1 MKTTTGYIILR
12 DVPKEWAQLDLMLYE
27 ITGGFRGFALVPAGV
42 HYVNVKRGGT
52 MQKGFWCVVPDGG
65 VVIRVFDDTTGEFR
79 DDTPEN
85 VENYMGLA
93 TSGAMNKAFLPVL
106 PRHPLETET
115 WTSLTKHLSLALFPP
130 ALHEERPMSP
140 PEGIGA
146 DALGVWFEGTFKSR
160 FEQAFLGTHKG
171 DVDSFM
177 AEFEFAFVRMILCN
191 DDAAGDR
198 WRHLILASFNAGEHT
213 MRASPAVFLPLVDV
227 IVVQLPLMSPE
238 FFEPGAIG
246 NQGANMVEDLV
257 DTDNFTL
264 GVKGDLLATI
274 LQDSGVSRPG
284 WRGT

>member
-1 MKTTTGYIILR
+1 VKKTTGYIILR
-12 DVPKEWAQLDLMLYE
+12 DVPKEWVQLDLLLYE
-27 ITGGFRGFALVPAGV
+27 IEGGFRGFALVLAGV
-42 HYVNVKRGGT
+42 HYVSVKRSGT

-79 DDTPEN
+79 EDTPEN
-85 VENYMGLA
+85 VENYTGLA
-93 TSGAMNKAFLPVL
+93 ISGAMNKALLPVL

-115 WTSLTKHLSLALFPP
+115 WTSLTKHLSLVPFPP
-130 ALHEERPMSP
+130 ALHEERLMSP
-140 PEGIGA
+140 PEGIGT
-146 DALGVWFEGTFKSR
+146 DALGAWFEGSFKSR

-177 AEFEFAFVRMILCN
+177 AEFEYAFVRMVLC
-191 DDAAGDR
+191 DDGTAGDR
-198 WRHLILASFNAGEHT
+198 WRHLILASFNAGEYA
-213 MRASPAVFLPLVDV
+213 MRTSPIVFSALVDV
-227 IVVQLPLMSPE
+227 IVVQLPLMPSE
-238 FFEPGAIG
+238 FFDAGAIG

-257 DTDNFTL
+257 DTDDFTL